1 MRQQT
6 VDALVDAYADRV
18 RGLQRVLWLIA
29 HHADLLAADPTLALR
44 ALDAGPRAYG
54 WCPPGCASECTPDLL
69 VLARLRDAF
78 TPTAEVQE
86 QPGA

>member
-18 RGLQRVLWLIA
+18 RALQRVLWPIA

-44 ALDAGPRAYG
+44 ALGAGPMACG
-54 WCPPGCASECTPDLL
+54 WCPPGCPGDCTPDPA
-69 VLARLRDAF
+69 VMARLRDAF
-78 TPTAEVQE
+78 TPTIEVQE